1 MAHARP
7 FRFGIQLATATSGT
21 DWAEQA
27 RRAEGLGFSSLLMPD
42 HFGDQLSP
50 IPALMAAADATTA
63 LRIGALVHDN
73 DYKHPV
79 VLAKEAAT
87 IDVLSGGRLELG
99 IGAGWMNT
107 DYEQSGI
114 PKDPAGVRIDKL
126 AEALDVIEG
135 LFGDGPFD
143 FDGKHYDIT
152 GLDGLPKPLQKPRPP
167 FMIGGGGKRVLSLA
181 ARRAEIVGIAPRAHT
196 GAVDAEAAA
205 TGTGPETDKKLTYI
219 REAAGDRYSDI
230 EINVLLFAVLPAE
243 DPGPSYEMLAGIF
256 GIDASEGPDVP
267 HVLVGTTDAM
277 CEQLEARRERWDMS
291 YIICQGDALDAMT
304 PVVAK
309 LAGT

>member
-1 MAHARP
+1 MPHARP
-7 FRFGIQLATATSGT
+7 FRFGVQLATASSAT

-27 RRAEGLGFSSLLMPD
+27 RRAEDLGFSSLLMPD
-42 HFGDQLSP
+42 HFGDQLAP
-50 IPALMAAADATTA
+50 VPALMAAADATRE
-63 LRIGALVHDN
+63 LKIGALVHDN

-87 IDVLSGGRLELG
+87 LDLLSDGRLELG

-114 PKDPAGVRIDKL
+114 PKDPAGVRIERL

-135 LFGDGPFD
+135 LFGEGSFD
-143 FDGKHYDIT
+143 YDGKHYRIT

-181 ARRAEIVGIAPRAHT
+181 ARRADIVGIAPRAHT
-196 GAVDAEAAA
+196 GAVDAAAAA
-205 TGTGPETDKKLTYI
+205 TATGPETDKKVSWI
-219 REAAGDRYSDI
+219 REAAGDRYGQI
-230 EINVLLFAVLPAE
+230 EINVLLFAVVQAD
-243 DPGPSYEMLAGIF
+243 DPKPTYEMLAGVF
-256 GIDASEGPDVP
+256 GIDASEGPEVP

-277 CEQLEARRERWDMS
+277 CEQLEARRERWDIS
-291 YIICQGDALDAMT
+291 YVICQGDAIDAMA